1 MRQPSGGLHPV
12 DGQPPLPDLSEVSVP
27 DAMSACL
34 VMWTPEQLAI
44 RADEAIDVLAEAM
57 GYGPAMREGSR
68 RQLIEHLT
76 MPGFRAVAIV
86 GPLADIV
93 GFGYGYLC
101 RPGQWWR
108 DWVADAMPVVA
119 DRRRWLDDACTV
131 SELHVRP
138 ACQGIG
144 LGEAMLRG
152 MLSSASSRT
161 VVLSTAETTD
171 ARSRAWRLYR
181 RMGFRA
187 LRRGLRYPGDP
198 RGFAVFG
205 RDLPWWDGSVRAHG
219 GSRWVAGREEVT
231 QC

>member
-1 MRQPSGGLHPV
+1 MRDV
-12 DGQPPLPDLSEVSVP
+12 
-27 DAMSACL
+27 L
-34 VMWTPEQLAI
+34 VMWTPEQFAI

-76 MPGFRAVAIV
+76 MPGFRAVAV
-86 GPLADIV
+86 LGPLADIV
-93 GFGYGYLC
+93 GFGYGYRC

-119 DRRRWLDDACTV
+119 DRRRWLDDAFAV
-131 SELHVRP
+131 SELQVRP
-138 ACQGIG
+138 ACQGRG

-152 MLSSASSRT
+152 MLSSAGSRT
-161 VVLSTAETTD
+161 VVLSTAET
-171 ARSRAWRLYR
+171 AEGWSRAWRLYR
-181 RMGFRA
+181 RMGFRD

-198 RGFAVFG
+198 LPYAVLG
-205 RDLPWWDGSVRAHG
+205 RDLPWRDGSVGAHG
-219 GSRWVAGREEVT
+219 GSRCVAGSEEVT